1 MKKKVKQ
8 RLLAVVLCFALLLS
22 NNISLM
28 ASENKIADN
37 DSSAAGA
44 ESPEPGYE
52 TCALPLTGQDQGSEG
67 SSQSDNRGNGM
78 DNQIMIPE
86 TESVNGQQSEI
97 ADSQA
102 GAETQPEQQ
111 MVPQTEQQ
119 TEPQRETQ
127 PDGGKN
133 EMPSEDK
140 SEAAPKTN
148 INETETEPVN
158 NSGQEETV
166 INTEADVPFA
176 GTYQDESVE
185 VRVSAEAGVIPK
197 DAQLAVTPILRKEVP
212 SEATQEEK
220 EQIENINA
228 KFSQTQM
235 KLEEAVSEKEDT
247 SLAGFVAYDISFIIT
262 DAITGEKSEIEP
274 AGEVKVHMNF
284 LNGASVGNEKEDAN
298 TQVRVQHLEENE
310 TAPNG
315 VQVVDIT
322 DQADITVEEDGI
334 IKDVA
339 FSSDKFSVYALAFEI
354 RSVES
359 YAGSKSVKIECRDSS
374 TDQKISGSPTTI
386 EIYDRDSLDLSDIEQ
401 RVGKINGYGALLS
414 AKHGNDQVYHLSRNG
429 NTVEYLYSLYGAYW
443 KNVSQTIYLYYDV
456 ITSFTVNCY
465 DFYTGKKI
473 NVSPVN
479 LSLGKNQKLG
489 SLEELYMA
497 LESVEGY
504 DKLLYAKQG
513 NNTLYGLSMDR
524 YGNLSYKN
532 SFASDSWTRTNTT
545 VSFDFYLQ
553 PVRDS
558 GSTDEYGEVHHK
570 KQIDYLGDK
579 GENQDTNLRGEDKY
593 RLYLDVTGTPE
604 TAPDPA
610 DIVLVLDS
618 SGSMAWNMNN
628 GSNAPL
634 GSRRMDHLKTATRN
648 IIDTLKSSQSNNR
661 IAIVEFDTKIN
672 TWANLNDNLS
682 AGSLK
687 NIIGEAGFA
696 DGDNRSGKLKVGG
709 GTDYSLALAKANEM
723 LFGSESSG
731 SQKRK
736 KFVVFVTDGAP
747 TAPFGGGSTTTE
759 RDKQAGIDAAAALP
773 DLSGFYVVGVAG
785 STMSDNIDYLKT
797 LTETPKADLKDY
809 LAGNDAEGLKDAF
822 KSITSTIT
830 KQIAGV
836 SIQDTLSRHVK
847 FAPSATLDLKVTKL
861 APDAVVPEVMNQNDY
876 TVTTNGKT
884 IKVDF
889 GKDYFLDP
897 RAVYTVSFNI
907 VLEDGSKDLEPVDT
921 GQENTDYD
929 KLYPFSEGKKGLYS
943 NEGDVSKTNVS
954 FYWVDNGVW
963 TPKKLPYNIPIVKP
977 LRQEAKVRIQKII
990 DGVDEEVREK
1000 LSKDQFMI
1008 EINSV
1013 SGDPFQTAAILTDNQ
1028 ISSYITVYH
1037 ETVFKIS
1044 EIMPKEYTYGDP
1056 ALVIK
1061 SSDGKD
1067 VDSSRIDLKKGTV
1080 TIKPGDDVI
1089 IEVHNQYTPKSYFHN
1104 YDTKSN
1110 DFARYSN

>member
-37 DSSAAGA
+37 DSSVSGT
-44 ESPEPGYE
+44 ESPEPGNVE
-52 TCALPLTGQDQGSEG
+52 MQFVDLEKGSPETGQRENLGS
-67 SSQSDNRGNGM
+67 D
-78 DNQIMIPE
+78 
-86 TESVNGQQSEI
+86 TESQMSDLQENDTRAEQQPDAEQQSE
-97 ADSQA
+97 Q
-102 GAETQPEQQ
+102 QPES
-111 MVPQTEQQ
+111 QT
-119 TEPQRETQ
+119 
-127 PDGGKN
+127 DAGLIKN
-133 EMPSEDK
+133 PAQNE
-140 SEAAPKTN
+140 SEASSDTTFN
-148 INETETEPVN
+148 DNEAAN
-158 NSGQEETV
+158 NSGQEETGTG
-166 INTEADVPFA
+166 TEADVPFA

-185 VRVSAEAGVIPK
+185 VRVSAQAGVIPK

-247 SLAGFVAYDISFIIT
+247 SLAGFVAYDISFIIM

-334 IKDVA
+334 VKDVA

-359 YAGSKSVKIECRDSS
+359 YASSKTVKIECRDSS
-374 TDQKISGSPTTI
+374 TDQKINESPTTI

-443 KNVSQTIYLYYDV
+443 KNVSRTIYLYYDV

-473 NVSPVN
+473 DVSPVN
-479 LSLGKNQKLG
+479 LSLGKNQNLG

-497 LESVEGY
+497 LDQVEGY

-513 NNTLYGLSMDR
+513 NNTLYGLSMDSK
-524 YGNLSYKN
+524 GILSYKN

-618 SGSMAWNMNN
+618 SGSR
-628 GSNAPL
+628 L
-634 GSRRMDHLKTATRN
+634 GT
-648 IIDTLKSSQSNNR
+648 
-661 IAIVEFDTKIN
+661 
-672 TWANLNDNLS
+672 
-682 AGSLK
+682 
-687 NIIGEAGFA
+687 
-696 DGDNRSGKLKVGG
+696 
-709 GTDYSLALAKANEM
+709 
-723 LFGSESSG
+723 
-731 SQKRK
+731 
-736 KFVVFVTDGAP
+736 
-747 TAPFGGGSTTTE
+747 
-759 RDKQAGIDAAAALP
+759 
-773 DLSGFYVVGVAG
+773 
-785 STMSDNIDYLKT
+785 
-797 LTETPKADLKDY
+797 
-809 LAGNDAEGLKDAF
+809 
-822 KSITSTIT
+822 
-830 KQIAGV
+830 
-836 SIQDTLSRHVK
+836 
-847 FAPSATLDLKVTKL
+847 
-861 APDAVVPEVMNQNDY
+861 
-876 TVTTNGKT
+876 
-884 IKVDF
+884 
-889 GKDYFLDP
+889 
-897 RAVYTVSFNI
+897 
-907 VLEDGSKDLEPVDT
+907 
-921 GQENTDYD
+921 
-929 KLYPFSEGKKGLYS
+929 
-943 NEGDVSKTNVS
+943 
-954 FYWVDNGVW
+954 
-963 TPKKLPYNIPIVKP
+963 
-977 LRQEAKVRIQKII
+977 
-990 DGVDEEVREK
+990 
-1000 LSKDQFMI
+1000 
-1008 EINSV
+1008 
-1013 SGDPFQTAAILTDNQ
+1013 
-1028 ISSYITVYH
+1028 
-1037 ETVFKIS
+1037 
-1044 EIMPKEYTYGDP
+1044 
-1056 ALVIK
+1056 
-1061 SSDGKD
+1061 
-1067 VDSSRIDLKKGTV
+1067 
-1080 TIKPGDDVI
+1080 
-1089 IEVHNQYTPKSYFHN
+1089 
-1104 YDTKSN
+1104 
-1110 DFARYSN
+1110 

>member
-44 ESPEPGYE
+44 ESSEPGYE
-52 TCALPLTGQDQGSEG
+52 TCDLPLTGQEQGSEG
-67 SSQSDNRGNGM
+67 SSQSNHGNGM
-78 DNQIMIPE
+78 DNQIIIPE

-119 TEPQRETQ
+119 AEPQIETQ

-140 SEAAPKTN
+140 SEAAPETN

-220 EQIENINA
+220 VQIENINA

-284 LNGASVGNEKEDAN
+284 LNGASVENEKEDAN

-310 TAPNG
+310 TAPDG

-334 IKDVA
+334 VKDVA

-359 YAGSKSVKIECRDSS
+359 YARSQAVKIECHDMSS
-374 TDQKISGSPTTI
+374 GDKISGTPSSITI
-386 EIYDRDSLDLSDIEQ
+386 DNGEELSLSAIAD
-401 RVGKINGYGALLS
+401 RVGEISGYGSLMEAVCNRYSVTGLRVRSNVLQFQYNNNNWS
-414 AKHGNDQVYHLSRNG
+414 NVNNETVYIYFDKLTNI
-429 NTVEYLYSLYGAYW
+429 TVRCFDY
-443 KNVSQTIYLYYDV
+443 
-456 ITSFTVNCY
+456 
-465 DFYTGKKI
+465 YTGKEISGGLRK
-473 NVSPVN
+473 
-479 LSLGKNQKLG
+479 LSIGKNQKLD
-489 SLEELYMA
+489 SLEKLYSA

-797 LTETPKADLKDY
+797 LTITPKADLKDY

-847 FAPSATLDLKVTKL
+847 FAPFATLDLKVTKL

>member
-1 MKKKVKQ
+1 MKNKVKQ
-8 RLLAVVLCFALLLS
+8 RLLAVVLCVALLLS

-44 ESPEPGYE
+44 ESSEIKSGVIELADPESAG
-52 TCALPLTGQDQGSEG
+52 QGSGESEHG
-67 SSQSDNRGNGM
+67 SIENKITDV
-78 DNQIMIPE
+78 PE
-86 TESVNGQQSEI
+86 TEYGNTQQSEI
-97 ADSQA
+97 SDSQKLD
-102 GAETQPEQQ
+102 GEQPESQVEPPSEQ
-111 MVPQTEQQ
+111 HTGIETE
-119 TEPQRETQ
+119 TGTN
-127 PDGGKN
+127 DKTT
-133 EMPSEDK
+133 EDK
-140 SEAAPKTN
+140 SEA
-148 INETETEPVN
+148 ISETALTEIETAN
-158 NSGQEETV
+158 NSVPEEST
-166 INTEADVPFA
+166 NGTEADVPFE
-176 GTYQDESVE
+176 GIYQDETVE
-185 VRVSAEAGVIPK
+185 VRVNADAGIIPK

-220 EQIENINA
+220 EQIESTNA
-228 KFSQTQM
+228 AFNQTQM
-235 KLEEAVSEKEDT
+235 KLEEAVSGKEDT
-247 SLAGFVAYDISFIIT
+247 SLAGFVAYDISFVIT
-262 DAITGEKSEIEP
+262 DDTTGEKKEVEP
-274 AGEVKVHMNF
+274 AGDVMVHMNF
-284 LNGASVGNEKEDAN
+284 RNGASVQTDKVEAD

-310 TAPNG
+310 AAPNG
-315 VQVVDIT
+315 IQVVDIT
-322 DQADITVEEDGI
+322 DQADVTVEADGVV
-334 IKDVA
+334 KDVA
-339 FSSDKFSVYALAFEI
+339 FSSDKFSVYALAFEL

-359 YAGSKSVKIECRDSS
+359 YAAGKTVKIECRDSA
-374 TDQKISGSPTTI
+374 TQKKISGSPTTI
-386 EIYDRDSLDLSDIEQ
+386 EIYDRERLSLNDIEQ
-401 RVGKINGYGALLS
+401 RIGKINGYGSLLT
-414 AKHGNDQVYHLSRNG
+414 AKHGSYQVYELYRSG
-429 NTVEYLYSLYGAYW
+429 NAVMYNYGQYGEYW
-443 KNVSQTIYLYYDV
+443 ENVTGTIYLYYDAV
-456 ITSFTVNCY
+456 SSVTVNCY

-473 NVSPVN
+473 SGSPFN
-479 LSLGKNQKLG
+479 LSLGKNQKLE
-489 SLEELYMA
+489 SLEELYSA
-497 LESVEGY
+497 LDPVEGY

-524 YGNLSYKN
+524 NGNISYKN
-532 SFASDSWTRTNTT
+532 SFASDSWTRTGTS

-570 KQIDYLGDK
+570 KQIDYLGDQ
-579 GENQDTNLRGEDKY
+579 GENKDTNLRGEDKY

-604 TAPDPA
+604 TAPEPA

-628 GSNAPL
+628 GSNASL
-634 GSRRMDHLKTATRN
+634 GYRRMDYLKTATRN

-661 IAIVEFDTKIN
+661 IAIVEFDTTIN

-682 AGSLK
+682 ANSLK
-687 NIIGEAGFA
+687 SIIGEAGIA
-696 DGDNRSGKLKVGG
+696 DGKTGSGNLKVGG

-731 SQKRK
+731 SEKRK

-759 RDKQAGIDAAAALP
+759 RDKQAGLDAAAALP

-797 LTETPKADLKDY
+797 LTETPKAALKDY

-836 SIQDTLSRHVK
+836 TIQDTLSSHVK
-847 FAPSATLDLKVTKL
+847 FASKSLDLKVTKL
-861 APDAVVPEVMNQNDY
+861 APEAGAVPEVMNKNDY
-876 TVTTNGKT
+876 TVTTSGKT

-897 RAVYTVSFNI
+897 RAVYTLSFNI
-907 VLEDGSKDLEPVDT
+907 ELEENSKDLEPVDI

-929 KLYPFSEGKKGLYS
+929 KQYPFSEGKKGLYS
-943 NEGDVSKTNVS
+943 NEGDISKTNVS

-990 DGVDEEVREK
+990 DGVDDEVRAK

-1008 EINSV
+1008 EINSI
-1013 SGDPFQTAAILTDNQ
+1013 SGDSFQSAAILTDNQ

-1037 ETVFKIS
+1037 ETVFRIS

-1061 SSDGKD
+1061 NADGKE
-1067 VDSSRIDLKKGTV
+1067 VGENRIDLKKGTV

-1089 IEVHNQYTPKSYFHN
+1089 VEVHNQYTPKSYFHS

-1110 DFARYSN
+1110 DFAKYSN

>member
-44 ESPEPGYE
+44 ESSEPGYE
-52 TCALPLTGQDQGSEG
+52 TCDLPLTGQEQGSEG
-67 SSQSDNRGNGM
+67 SSQSNHGNGM
-78 DNQIMIPE
+78 DNQIIIPE

-119 TEPQRETQ
+119 AEPQIETQ

-140 SEAAPKTN
+140 SEAAPETN

-220 EQIENINA
+220 VQIENINA

-284 LNGASVGNEKEDAN
+284 LNGASVENEKEDAN

-310 TAPNG
+310 TAPDG

-334 IKDVA
+334 VKDVA

-473 NVSPVN
+473 DVSPVN

-497 LESVEGY
+497 LDQVEGY

-513 NNTLYGLSMDR
+513 NNILYGLSMDR

-830 KQIAGV
+830 KQISGV

>member
-1 MKKKVKQ
+1 MKNKVKQ
-8 RLLAVVLCFALLLS
+8 RLLAVVLCLALLLS

-28 ASENKIADN
+28 ASENKIADI

-44 ESPEPGYE
+44 ESPEPGYG
-52 TCALPLTGQDQGSEG
+52 TGALPITGQDQGSEG
-67 SSQSDNRGNGM
+67 SSQSNHGNGM
-78 DNQIMIPE
+78 DNQIIIPE
-86 TESVNGQQSEI
+86 TESVNGQQSEM
-97 ADSQA
+97 
-102 GAETQPEQQ
+102 AEPQTEQQ
-111 MVPQTEQQ
+111 MVPQ

-133 EMPSEDK
+133 EMPSEDE
-140 SEAAPKTN
+140 SEAAPETN
-148 INETETEPVN
+148 VNETESEPVN

-197 DAQLAVTPILRKEVP
+197 DAQLAVTPILRKEVS

-262 DAITGEKSEIEP
+262 DATTGEKSEIEP

-284 LNGASVGNEKEDAN
+284 LNGASVENEKEDAN

-334 IKDVA
+334 VKDVA

-354 RSVES
+354 WSVES
-359 YAGSKSVKIECRDSS
+359 YARSQAVKIECRDMSS
-374 TDQKISGSPTTI
+374 TAMISGTPNSITI
-386 EIYDRDSLDLSDIEQ
+386 DNGEELSLSAIAD
-401 RVGKINGYGALLS
+401 RVGEISGYGSLMEAVCNRKSITALRARSNVLQFQYNNNS
-414 AKHGNDQVYHLSRNG
+414 WNEVNNA
-429 NTVEYLYSLYGAYW
+429 TVYLYFD
-443 KNVSQTIYLYYDV
+443 KVTN
-456 ITSFTVNCY
+456 ITVRCFDY
-465 DFYTGKKI
+465 YTGKEISGGQRK
-473 NVSPVN
+473 
-479 LSLGKNQKLG
+479 LSIGKNQKLD
-489 SLEELYMA
+489 SLEKLYSA

-504 DKLLYAKQG
+504 DRLLYAKQG

-524 YGNLSYKN
+524 NGNLSYKN
-532 SFASDSWTRTNTT
+532 SFAQDSWTGTNTY

-604 TAPDPA
+604 TAPEPA

-618 SGSMAWNMNN
+618 SGSMERYMNN
-628 GSNAPL
+628 NNNATL
-634 GSRRMDHLKTATRN
+634 GNRRMDYLKTATRN

-661 IAIVEFDTKIN
+661 IAIVEFDTVIN
-672 TWANLNDNLS
+672 TWASLNDNLS

-687 NIIGEAGFA
+687 DIIGEAGIA
-696 DGDNRSGKLKVGG
+696 DGRNGSGKLKIGG

-731 SQKRK
+731 SEKRK

-747 TAPFGGGSTTTE
+747 TAPFGNGYNETAE
-759 RDKQAGIDAAAALP
+759 DKQAGIDAAAALP

-785 STMSDNIDYLKT
+785 STMSGNINYLKT
-797 LTETPKADLKDY
+797 LAETPKADLKDY

-836 SIQDTLSRHVK
+836 SIQDTLSKHVK

-861 APDAVVPEVMNQNDY
+861 APDAGAVPEVMNKNDY
-876 TVTTNGKT
+876 TVTTSGKT

-907 VLEDGSKDLEPVDT
+907 VLEEGSKDLEPVDT

-963 TPKKLPYNIPIVKP
+963 TPKKLSYNIPIVKP
-977 LRQEAKVRIQKII
+977 LRQEGKVRIQKII
-990 DGVDEEVREK
+990 DGVDDEVRQK

-1008 EINSV
+1008 EINSI
-1013 SGDPFQTAAILTDNQ
+1013 SGDPFQTAVILTDNQ
-1028 ISSYITVYH
+1028 ISSYITIYH
-1037 ETVFKIS
+1037 ETVFQIS
-1044 EIMPKEYTYGDP
+1044 EIMPQEYTYGDP
-1056 ALVIK
+1056 PLVIK
-1061 SSDGKD
+1061 SADGKD
-1067 VDSSRIDLKKGTV
+1067 VGSNRIDLKKGIV

-1089 IEVHNQYTPKSYFHN
+1089 VEVHNQYTPQNYFNN

-1110 DFARYSN
+1110 DFASYSN

>member
-1 MKKKVKQ
+1 MKNKVKQ
-8 RLLAVVLCFALLLS
+8 RLLAVVLCLVLLLS

-28 ASENKIADN
+28 ARENKIADI

-44 ESPEPGYE
+44 ESSEQGYG
-52 TCALPLTGQDQGSEG
+52 TGDLPLTVQDQGSEG
-67 SSQSDNRGNGM
+67 SSQSNHGNGM
-78 DNQIMIPE
+78 DNQIIIPE
-86 TESVNGQQSEI
+86 TESVNGQQSEM
-97 ADSQA
+97 AEPQT
-102 GAETQPEQQ
+102 GAEPQPEPQ
-111 MVPQTEQQ
+111 MVPQTEPQ
-119 TEPQRETQ
+119 T
-127 PDGGKN
+127 
-133 EMPSEDK
+133 EDK
-140 SEAAPKTN
+140 SEAAPETN
-148 INETETEPVN
+148 VNETETEPVN
-158 NSGQEETV
+158 NSGQEDSV
-166 INTEADVPFA
+166 IDTEADAPFS

-197 DAQLAVTPILRKEVP
+197 DAQLAVTPILRKEIP

-262 DAITGEKSEIEP
+262 DAITGEKSSEIEP

-284 LNGASVGNEKEDAN
+284 LNGASVENEKEDAN

-334 IKDVA
+334 VKDVA

-359 YAGSKSVKIECRDSS
+359 YARSQAVKIECRDMSS
-374 TDQKISGSPTTI
+374 GAMISGSPNSITI
-386 EIYDRDSLDLSDIEQ
+386 DNGEELSLSAIAD
-401 RVGKINGYGALLS
+401 RVGKISGYGSLMEAVCNRYNITGLRVRS
-414 AKHGNDQVYHLSRNG
+414 NVQQFQYNNYYWYDVNNA
-429 NTVEYLYSLYGAYW
+429 TVYLYFD
-443 KNVSQTIYLYYDV
+443 KVTN
-456 ITSFTVNCY
+456 ITVRCFDY
-465 DFYTGKKI
+465 YTGKEISGGQRK
-473 NVSPVN
+473 
-479 LSLGKNQKLG
+479 LSIGKNQKLD
-489 SLEELYMA
+489 SLEKLYSA
-497 LESVEGY
+497 LEAVEGY
-504 DKLLYAKQG
+504 DRLLYAKQG
-513 NNTLYGLSMDR
+513 NNTLYGMSMDR

-532 SFASDSWTRTNTT
+532 SFAQDSWTGTNTY

-579 GENQDTNLRGEDKY
+579 GVNQDTNLRGEDKY

-604 TAPDPA
+604 TAPEPA

-628 GSNAPL
+628 GSNASL
-634 GSRRMDHLKTATRN
+634 GSRRMDYLKTATRN

-661 IAIVEFDTKIN
+661 IAIVEFDTEIN
-672 TWANLNDNLS
+672 TWANLNENLS

-687 NIIGEAGFA
+687 DIIGDAGIA
-696 DGDNRSGKLKVGG
+696 DGRNGSGKLRVGG

-723 LFGSESSG
+723 LYGSESSG
-731 SQKRK
+731 SEKRK

-759 RDKQAGIDAAAALP
+759 RDKQAGLNAAAALP

-785 STMSDNIDYLKT
+785 NTMSDNIDYLKT
-797 LTETPKADLKDY
+797 LTETPKSVLKDY

-836 SIQDTLSRHVK
+836 SIQDTLSKHVK

-861 APDAVVPEVMNQNDY
+861 APDAGAVPEVMNKNDY
-876 TVTTNGKT
+876 TVTTSGKT

-907 VLEDGSKDLEPVDT
+907 VLEEESKDLEPVDM
-921 GQENTDYD
+921 GQDNTDYD
-929 KLYPFSEGKKGLYS
+929 KWYPFSEGKKGLYS
-943 NEGDVSKTNVS
+943 NEGDVSQTNVS

-977 LRQEAKVRIQKII
+977 LRQEGKVRIQKII
-990 DGVDEEVREK
+990 DGVENEVRQK

-1008 EINSV
+1008 EINSI
-1013 SGDPFQTAAILTDNQ
+1013 SGDSFQTAAILTDNQ

-1037 ETVFKIS
+1037 ETVFQIS
-1044 EIMPKEYTYGDP
+1044 EIMPQEYTYGDP

-1061 SSDGKD
+1061 SADGKD
-1067 VDSSRIDLKKGTV
+1067 VGSNRIDLKKGTV

-1089 IEVHNQYTPKSYFHN
+1089 VEVHNQYTPQNYFHN

-1110 DFARYSN
+1110 DFASYSN